1 MVQGKKRVRSRRGG
15 SRDRATNVHGGGQ
28 CDIVRRSR
36 RRRRATGREEK
47 ALCERGTREEEEVG
61 QDAGAQEEGAEPR
74 RFLFFFIGG
83 TVPFLSFLFFFTRGS
98 NRAFSSEISFL
109 VMEIS
114 YRRASLVELLPREW
128 TGQGVVMVVVVVRD
142 SNRVAYT
149 YRYLSIIPRTFL
161 SNNR

>member
-1 MVQGKKRVRSRRGG
+1 MWWKERVRSRRGG

-36 RRRRATGREEK
+36 RRRRATGREGK

-83 TVPFLSFLFFFTRGS
+83 TVPFLSFLSFFF
-98 NRAFSSEISFL
+98 FSSAEAIEL
-109 VMEIS
+109 
-114 YRRASLVELLPREW
+114 SLLKSP
-128 TGQGVVMVVVVVRD
+128 
-142 SNRVAYT
+142 S
-149 YRYLSIIPRTFL
+149 
-161 SNNR
+161 

>member
-1 MVQGKKRVRSRRGG
+1 MWWKERVRSRRGG

-36 RRRRATGREEK
+36 RRRRATGREGK

-83 TVPFLSFLFFFTRGS
+83 TVPFLSFLSFFLSFYPRKQS
-98 NRAFSSEISFL
+98 SFL
-109 VMEIS
+109 
-114 YRRASLVELLPREW
+114 
-128 TGQGVVMVVVVVRD
+128 
-142 SNRVAYT
+142 
-149 YRYLSIIPRTFL
+149 F
-161 SNNR
+161 

>member
-1 MVQGKKRVRSRRGG
+1 M
-15 SRDRATNVHGGGQ
+15 HGGGQ

-74 RFLFFFIGG
+74 LLFFFIGG
-83 TVPFLSFLFFFTRGS
+83 TVPFLSFLFFSFLFFSFLFFSIRGS

-109 VMEIS
+109 MEIS
-114 YRRASLVELLPREW
+114 WHGIEALWSFFVESGR
-128 TGQGVVMVVVVVRD
+128 VRGW
-142 SNRVAYT
+142 
-149 YRYLSIIPRTFL
+149 
-161 SNNR
+161 